1 MSSHKSPPPPLHPP
15 PLAAAAAAAGRSGE
29 STESSCNSYCAGAA
43 ATAAATVTSA
53 SAPSPLVAT
62 AEGGGNNNSDCSLS
76 QQQQQQQQR
85 NSQLYR
91 SENQPHLF
99 QRLKD
104 SPLRSPLYLSVFL
117 SCTRENLSNQLWMCF
132 YRRQKN
138 LFFLLADKAKTA
150 EAAHCSLLIERILCA
165 TIYMCISGVNV
176 QPSLFPSHLSLCSS

>member
-43 ATAAATVTSA
+43 AAAATTVTSA

-132 YRRQKN
+132 YPATEE
-138 LFFLLADKAKTA
+138 LALVLADKAKTA